1 MKKSSFKRSLA
12 LFMAI
17 LMLVTSVPILA
28 FATNESGNAAQTGS
42 SYAQPFESGN
52 PSQWYRIPGMVTL
65 DNGHIVAHGE
75 ARWNGNMDG
84 GGNDSMIARS
94 SDNGATWNYTMVN
107 YYPDNGDVFDKSSTG
122 TCDSAI
128 ATDGKR
134 VYLLTTFFPAGYAL
148 NNNSAN
154 NQVKSG
160 DTAFYTSGDLLGKL
174 KIRLLNDNNYNYF
187 LGDFGSD
194 GYAEIFRNSDK
205 QPVEGYKVDHD
216 FYVYYNG
223 TKDGNLFYSDCRY
236 QTAKVQ
242 FLLFRY
248 SDDEGA
254 TWSPF
259 TLVNVKTSSE
269 AFYGVGPGRGIVLE
283 DGTIAFACYT
293 WNGSS
298 STQRSSF
305 IYSSNNG
312 QTWKRMDNIG
322 MLKTWAGHGQWTS
335 EAQLVDLEDG
345 TVRMFCR
352 SDFNTLVYADAQ
364 YDSSTKTFTWLK
376 NATSDAGTVLPWQTQ
391 TKGPFPVDYEI
402 NGKDMRICQD
412 CQYSVLKY
420 SKQIRWN
427 GVDYDALICSFPSE
441 GDSMKN
447 VSGVSTNRTHGTVA
461 FLLMNDKNE
470 FVNVYWTQYTDGLFG
485 YSSITELSDGRIAAL
500 YEKDPY
506 IVFDSK
512 SLSDLEALSGFR
524 IPDRERTHNIELI
537 RGDTKTYY
545 ETVDDKDVS
554 FSNSNSNIVS
564 TQFEARKGTE
574 AKMAYDAS
582 YNGDTIPIREAL
594 YTFTK
599 SSADDNSQGT
609 HGSKMWNIGNMGVFL
624 TVYKSGYPSTKE
636 RKDISIR
643 QEGEYFQF
651 VDGSNEALHL
661 YRDTSKVYQFDRT
674 TAYGTPG
681 CDGSLQGGDYAAT
694 LFEVFRPAEFGET
707 NYSSE
712 VPGYIRVTDLK
723 DIKDGHEYLI
733 GCKIGASYYFLYPSL
748 STDNPYSHSVKCV
761 GNEVDAGYFMIVN
774 ALKGGDSTV
783 TCGLNTYNFHVND
796 FSREIIGVVDYDPVI
811 YTHGVSSGK
820 NASNKIDFTFV
831 GDKISDGSYAGEKKT
846 EFRLLDDSYTVEEIS
861 AVDADGNIIGAV
873 SFKDN
878 HLVGT
883 LDLAATS
890 EYVDYTKGNYATIK
904 TVLTDSDGVKWTQTD
919 RLYVASNPTPG
930 HVYVANGGYT
940 QYNVDT
946 KYSVLVKMPTAIMAE
961 NSYGN
966 TLFDYTDIKGF
977 TDVEGKST
985 YPYNLYSFAD
995 YGFTYS
1001 QGIGTFTNESDKT
1014 SLTKIGGTAQTA
1026 SGGTNKTMTPNQDID
1041 YSYTLDYFKAAQYE
1055 ASNGG
1060 YVDNVVA
1067 YYYYDKSSDHNEGV
1081 TSVKDAGGNPTG
1093 EFLINFKRLAERV
1106 DETTAWDNKV
1116 SVTDQSV
1123 TKVVDSESGSING
1136 FKDGGFKDF
1145 TVPVGADSTSND
1157 MSQVVQVSC
1166 TTDVA
1171 RNNAKSL
1178 TGFLSYTEN
1187 GYGTKTYKKSGAV
1200 SRTTDT
1206 VTLNNIIRFPFQIKI
1221 CDKSNERDAFDKNF
1235 SVLRKSTDYTKDTWT
1250 KYMNSILLYEE
1261 YLNNYTIMTTDTKRT
1276 FGAEP
1281 DADLETLPTY
1291 GELLYD
1297 NGNSVIE
1304 EKYSGLVKRA
1314 KFEPLETALAENEVL
1329 YTNGIST
1336 NDRSY
1341 TVDSYVNFVN
1351 AYDNGVEFMNQ
1362 TDYVLKDINGNLI
1375 DQYGNKTL
1383 TPYVTNITDDDEK
1396 AELPGYIPGPETPT
1410 SLEDSADYNPGYHRN
1425 MAQKDIEDRADAII
1439 NNQPKLAASDEV
1451 YLAAKEL
1458 YATLDQ
1464 TAYIEEDSKSKID
1477 NTFDEGDSNIYK
1489 MYPSEN
1495 GRLYVNVEAPANP
1508 GEETLIDNY
1517 TKQALTQMNVAG
1529 LSIEGVVR
1537 KYNVSLVVNGV
1548 EQNIENVTG
1557 LHNYGEVVDID
1568 FSNYFDP
1575 ATQNVECVAT
1585 TTETDSETGAK
1596 TVIAKTTVNLND
1608 YADSGYIAPILIQN
1622 DIEFKVT
1629 TTEKT
1634 AKTAT
1639 IVDYYGT
1646 VIGTLTG
1653 ETVTVDNAN
1662 QTVTNGTQTI
1672 KAKNSP
1678 RYEFIGWSLEDGTY
1692 DITEGMIIS
1701 QMGKLIPGGCAI
1713 TAVGGTVNTRE
1724 VFNSNSLNLKLALAS
1739 DNPNA
1744 IWTRTVNSDDGS
1756 KIETIASYEPN
1767 FVNFTSGVDVTY
1779 TAYDGID
1786 SLPAHLKS
1794 LAEANTPAVNGVG
1807 YYANGRFTL
1816 SVDYSAPS
1824 GVEVLDAGIIF
1835 TSTNPENL
1843 YKGGEGT
1850 VTYAAPRIAHWSTTP
1865 DMEKNSGTFT
1875 MSKSKGIDIAYM
1887 RAYVSYTVSVINPE
1901 TGKPS
1906 STLPYVVYSD
1916 LIYMCEKQADGSYKI
1931 TALN

>member
-128 ATDGKR
+128 ATNGKR

-148 NNNSAN
+148 NGSSAN
-154 NQVKSG
+154 NQVSSG
-160 DTAFYTSGDLLGKL
+160 ETAFYTSGNFLGKL
-174 KIRLLNDNNYNYF
+174 KLKLLGDSDYNYY

-194 GYAEIFRNSDK
+194 GFAKILKNSDN
-205 QPVEGYKVDHD
+205 QPVEGYTVDHD
-216 FYVYYNG
+216 FYIYYNG

-293 WNGSS
+293 WNGSNS
-298 STQRSSF
+298 SQRSSF
-305 IYSSNNG
+305 IYSSNDG
-312 QTWKRMDNIG
+312 QTWNRMDNIG
-322 MLKTWAGHGQWTS
+322 QLKTWAGHGQWTS

-352 SDFNTLVYADAQ
+352 SDFNTLVYADAK
-364 YDSSTKTFTWLK
+364 YDSSTKTFTWL
-376 NATSDAGTVLPWQTQ
+376 NDATKDAGTIMPWQSQ

-402 NGKDMRICQD
+402 NGKDMRICKD

-485 YSSITELSDGRIAAL
+485 YSSITELSDGSIASL
-500 YEKDPY
+500 YELDPY
-506 IVFDSK
+506 IMFDNK
-512 SLSDLEALSGFR
+512 SLADLEKLSGFR
-524 IPDRERTHNIELI
+524 IPDAERTYDIELI
-537 RGDTKTYY
+537 RGDTKTFY
-545 ETVDDKDVS
+545 ETVDNSDVS
-554 FSNSNSNIVS
+554 FSNSDSNIVS
-564 TQFEARKGTE
+564 TKFEPRKGTQ
-574 AKMAYDAS
+574 ANMAFDSS
-582 YNGDTIPIREAL
+582 YTGDTISMSDAL

-651 VDGSNEALHL
+651 VDGSNEALHF

-712 VPGYIRVTDLK
+712 VPGYIRVKDLK

-748 STDNPYSHSVKCV
+748 STDNPYSHSVKCL
-761 GNEVDAGYFMIVN
+761 GNEIDAGYFMIVN

-831 GDKISDGSYAGEKKT
+831 GDKISDGSYAGEKMT

-861 AVDADGNIIGAV
+861 AVDAEGNIIGAV
-873 SFKDN
+873 DFEDN

-883 LDLAATS
+883 LDLAGTS

-904 TVLTDSDGVKWTQTD
+904 TVLTDSDGEKGTQTD
-919 RLYVASNPTPG
+919 RLYVASNPVPG
-930 HVYVANGGYT
+930 HVYVATGGYT
-940 QYNVDT
+940 RYSTWNSYNT
-946 KYSVLVKMPTAIMAE
+946 LIKIPTAIMAE

-966 TLFDYTDIKGF
+966 TLFDTTDIKG
-977 TDVEGKST
+977 VGSM
-985 YPYNLYSFAD
+985 YPYNLISFAD

-1001 QGIGTFTNESDKT
+1001 QGIDTFTSQSDKT
-1014 SLTKIGGTAQTA
+1014 SLAKVAGSVQTA
-1026 SGGTNKTMTPNQDID
+1026 SGGESNALLGGKT
-1041 YSYTLDYFKAAQYE
+1041 YSYTLDYFKTAQYDD
-1055 ASNGG
+1055 SNGG
-1060 YVDNVVA
+1060 YADNIVA
-1067 YYYYDKSSDHNEGV
+1067 YYYYDKSSDRNEGV
-1081 TSVKDAGGNPTG
+1081 TSVKDANGNPTG

-1106 DETTAWDNKV
+1106 DETKAWNNN
-1116 SVTDQSV
+1116 VTVESQSV
-1123 TKVVDSESGSING
+1123 SKVIDSETGSING
-1136 FKDGGFKDF
+1136 FKNGGFSNF
-1145 TVPVGADSTSND
+1145 TVPVGADSTSAN

-1166 TTDVA
+1166 STDIT
-1171 RNNAKSL
+1171 RNNTSSL
-1178 TGFLSYTEN
+1178 TGFL
-1187 GYGTKTYKKSGAV
+1187 TYSEQGNATVKWKPAL
-1200 SRTTDT
+1200 REFTDNCT
-1206 VTLNNIIRFPFQIKI
+1206 VTNLIRFPFQIKI
-1221 CDKSNERDAFDKNF
+1221 CDKGNERDAFDKNF

-1261 YLNNYTIMTTDTKRT
+1261 YLNNYTIMTTDARRT
-1276 FGAEP
+1276 YGAKA
-1281 DADLETLPTY
+1281 DADPETLPTY
-1291 GELLYD
+1291 EELLYD
-1297 NGNSVIE
+1297 HSNSVIE

-1375 DQYGNKTL
+1375 DQYGNITL
-1383 TPYVTNITDDDEK
+1383 TPYVSDFTDEDQK

-1410 SLEDSADYNPGYHRN
+1410 SSADSPDYNPGYHRN
-1425 MAQKDIEDRADAII
+1425 QAQKDIEDNADRII
-1439 NNQPKLAASDEV
+1439 NSQPVLAASDEA

-1458 YATLDQ
+1458 FGKLDQ
-1464 TAYIEEDSKSKID
+1464 TAYIEKDTKTEID
-1477 NTFDEGDSNIYK
+1477 KTFNEGDGKIYK

-1495 GRLYVNVEAPANP
+1495 GRLYVNIPATVSSDESP
-1508 GEETLIDNY
+1508 IDYY
-1517 TKQALTQMNVAG
+1517 TKQALEQMNVGG
-1529 LSIEGVVR
+1529 LSNENIVK
-1537 KYNVSLVVNGV
+1537 KYNVALTVNNETKGFNGAQEV
-1548 EQNIENVTG
+1548 EGITG
-1557 LHNYGEVVDID
+1557 LHYYGEIVDID
-1568 FSNYFDP
+1568 FSKYFDP
-1575 ATQNVECVAT
+1575 STQIVECVAT
-1585 TTETDSETGAK
+1585 TTETDAETGVK
-1596 TVIAKTTVNLND
+1596 NVIATTTVNLND
-1608 YADSGYIAPILIQN
+1608 YADKGYIIPVLIQN
-1622 DIEFKVT
+1622 DITFTLNV
-1629 TTEKT
+1629 TEKT
-1634 AKTAT
+1634 AKQVTV
-1639 IVDYYGT
+1639 VDYYGT

-1653 ETVTVDNAN
+1653 DTVKVSGD
-1662 QTVTNGTQTI
+1662 TI
-1672 KAKNSP
+1672 SNESGSVKAKNSP
-1678 RYEFIGWSLEDGTY
+1678 RYNFVGWSVPDNDSVE
-1692 DITEGMIIS
+1692 ITEGMVIS
-1701 QMGKLIPGGCAI
+1701 QVGTLIPGACQI
-1713 TAVGGTVNTRE
+1713 TAQGGKVNTLD
-1724 VFNSNSLNLKLALAS
+1724 VFNSNQLNLKITVKANA
-1739 DNPNA
+1739 DKPNA
-1744 IWTRTVNSDDGS
+1744 VWTRTVNGH
-1756 KIETIASYEPN
+1756 ETIASYEPN
-1767 FVNFTSGVDVTY
+1767 FVHFTSGVDVTY
-1779 TAYDGID
+1779 KAYDSID
-1786 SLPAHLKS
+1786 ALPENLKN
-1794 LAEANTPAVNGVG
+1794 LAKANTPVVSGVG
-1807 YYANGRFTL
+1807 YYANNRFTL

-1824 GVEVLDAGIIF
+1824 GADVLDAGIVF
-1835 TSTNPENL
+1835 TNTNPENL

-1850 VTYAAPRIAHWSTTP
+1850 ATYAAPRIAHWSENP
-1865 DMEKNSGTFT
+1865 DMLNNSGTFT
-1875 MSKSKGIDIAYM
+1875 MSTSKNIDCAYM
-1887 RAYVSYTVSVINPE
+1887 RAYVSYTLSVVDPE
-1901 TGKPS
+1901 TGKVS

-1916 LIYMCEKQADGSYKI
+1916 SVYKCEKQADGSYKV
-1931 TALN
+1931 TAVN